1 MNAAQLDSAFEGVE
15 SEVPFLKTFYEQH
28 QQENFM
34 YIPGDAEYTELSN
47 AIQLD
52 VKALGQEMMAGKS
65 VDDIVKDLN
74 AKWTEARKNK

>member
-1 MNAAQLDSAFEGVE
+1 
-15 SEVPFLKTFYEQH
+15 
-28 QQENFM
+28 M

>member
-1 MNAAQLDSAFEGVE
+1 
-15 SEVPFLKTFYEQH
+15 
-28 QQENFM
+28 M
-34 YIPGDAEYTELSN
+34 YIPGDAAYTELSN